1 MNAVSMRS
9 RRTRHRRCPA
19 AGPGCNRGRRSRS
32 QDRDRPP
39 RCRDGRPRDRPGDVV
54 GNGGLRPAFGADHRD
69 DRPTGLA
76 SGGEQPADRADDV
89 ERADRRAGVA
99 DPAPHHRGEQRRC
112 AADPT
117 TGAGVA
123 HLGGRSRPPDIV
135 TAALGL
141 DHGDVGRR
149 RAAIGFDRSGDPPLR
164 SEVGLVGADPRR
176 PPGWR
181 RRSRRSRKR
190 PGSRLRRQRVLAGGL
205 DLGWFGVR
213 CVCHYL
219 PIITCQD
226 HLPRSLVLR
235 KVMSGL
241 IVWVVSPR

>member
-1 MNAVSMRS
+1 
-9 RRTRHRRCPA
+9 
-19 AGPGCNRGRRSRS
+19 
-32 QDRDRPP
+32 
-39 RCRDGRPRDRPGDVV
+39 
-54 GNGGLRPAFGADHRD
+54 
-69 DRPTGLA
+69 
-76 SGGEQPADRADDV
+76 
-89 ERADRRAGVA
+89 
-99 DPAPHHRGEQRRC
+99 
-112 AADPT
+112 
-117 TGAGVA
+117 
-123 HLGGRSRPPDIV
+123 
-135 TAALGL
+135 
-141 DHGDVGRR
+141 
-149 RAAIGFDRSGDPPLR
+149 
-164 SEVGLVGADPRR
+164 VGLVGADPRR